1 MSGCRPSTQTQA
13 RSSVELHGS
22 HVTVGREDLDRG
34 IAERLRR
41 GADARAASD
50 LLGQSV
56 VIDDLPPLLL
66 RLKRRPR
73 DEDAVM
79 GEVDEMD
86 ERLERGFRRGSWARH
101 ARSCQPCQQVVMAS
115 VWQPAWTRQPRS
127 SKPLQRTPA
136 CGYRRSTAV
145 TSGACHGRLQ
155 VRRDRAR
162 GGNPRRPA
170 VPVDL
175 DLGVEVTQSIQH
187 FGAAHH
193 LTDPAHQGSNN
204 SVRLVAGK
212 PSWVRVYARAAQNV
226 G

>member
-1 MSGCRPSTQTQA
+1 
-13 RSSVELHGS
+13 
-22 HVTVGREDLDRG
+22 
-34 IAERLRR
+34 
-41 GADARAASD
+41 
-50 LLGQSV
+50 
-56 VIDDLPPLLL
+56 
-66 RLKRRPR
+66 
-73 DEDAVM
+73 M

-86 ERLERGFRRGSWARH
+86 ERLDVDSGAAHGH
-101 ARSCQPCQQVVMAS
+101 ATPGRVSQCQQVVMAS
-115 VWQPAWTRQPRS
+115 VWQPAWTRQREGLDPFS
-127 SKPLQRTPA
+127 E
-136 CGYRRSTAV
+136 RRHAATVEARQSDL
-145 TSGACHGRLQ
+145 GACHGRLQ

-204 SVRLVAGK
+204 SVRLVGRQAVMG
-212 PSWVRVYARAAQNV
+212 PGLCRAAQNV